1 MNGMEG
7 GMEERGQYGSFVCF
21 LGFWGSLMY
30 SIPPE
35 KVILR
40 AWTLFS
46 LNLWD
51 ALCF

>member
-40 AWTLFS
+40 A
-46 LNLWD
+46 
-51 ALCF
+51 